1 MDDVLK
7 KLEKEIEAV
16 DRSENRINYQ
26 RFFKEKLQ
34 FPEGLKVPVLRK
46 ISKIVFKE
54 IRSRRKEEIFR
65 ICDELLASQRQY
77 SRFFAFTW
85 AGNLEKRYEKQD
97 LVLFERWLKDHVNS
111 WASCDHL
118 CGSLGMLLIRFPE
131 LSSERALWAKSRNM
145 WMRRASAVA
154 LIIPVR
160 KGLLL
165 DDVFKT
171 AEVLLQDEE
180 DLVQKGYGWML
191 KEAGNHFFE
200 EVHDFV
206 MAHKEMMP
214 RTALRYAIEKW
225 PQDKRREAMKKD

>member
-7 KLEKEIEAV
+7 KLREEIKAA
-16 DRSENRINYQ
+16 DRPENRINYQ

-46 ISKIVFKE
+46 ISKAVFKE
-54 IRSRRKEEIFR
+54 IRSCSKKEIFQ
-65 ICDELLASQRQY
+65 ICEELLASQEQY

-85 AGNLEKRYEKQD
+85 AGNLEKRFEKQD
-97 LVLFERWLKDHVNS
+97 LGLLERWLKDHVDS

-118 CGSLGMLLIRFPE
+118 CASLGMLLIRYPE
-131 LSSERALWAKSRNM
+131 LSLKRARWAKSKNM
-145 WMRRASAVA
+145 WLRRASAVA

-160 KGLLL
+160 RGKML
-165 DDVFKT
+165 DDVFRT
-171 AEVLLQDEE
+171 AEILLQDEE

-200 EVHDFV
+200 EVLDFV
-206 MAHKEMMP
+206 MAHKDRMP

-225 PQDKRREAMKKD
+225 PEDKRRKAMTKD